1 MLLATKESPIAKPRG
16 RQVSAFGVAENF
28 GNGIDYSE
36 STYGFG
42 ITPEMR
48 FYVSEQKETPKGFF
62 VAPFLAYMHFNS
74 RYQYPDY
81 VDFIGNPIEGSK
93 CNLRSHTAGLG
104 MVLGYQFFLKN
115 RITIDAWAGPGYYLS
130 DLQISENSR
139 GYCYSGAPYFV
150 RQGGGFGGRVGAT
163 VGIAF

>member
-1 MLLATKESPIAKPRG
+1 
-16 RQVSAFGVAENF
+16 VSDFGVAENF
-28 GNGIDYSE
+28 GDGIDYSE

-48 FYVSEQKETPKGFF
+48 FYVSERKETPKGFF
-62 VAPFLAYMHFNS
+62 VAPFLTYMHFNS
-74 RYQYPDY
+74 RYEYPDY
-81 VDFIGNPIEGSK
+81 VDFMGNPIEGSK

-104 MVLGYQFFLKN
+104 MVLGYQFFLNN

-130 DLQISENSR
+130 DIQISENSR

-150 RQGGGFGGRVGAT
+150 RQGGGFGSRVGAT